1 MFLKIKFEAI
11 YLLQKANL
19 NENLLWKVE
28 KNYICKKIK
37 LFVKMDRKIITFY
50 DTEIEKYKFHQ
61 NKNSMS
67 INYIDIKEIIVSK
80 KFLFGKQKNSLVTKI
95 IKKLDLYAYSFQ
107 KWVYIKDVLMKPNV
121 CIL

>member
-28 KNYICKKIK
+28 KNYICKKTK
-37 LFVKMDRKIITFY
+37 LFIKMDRKVITFY

-61 NKNSMS
+61 NKNSIS

-80 KFLFGKQKNSLVTKI
+80 KFLFGKQENS
-95 IKKLDLYAYSFQ
+95 DLYAYSFQ
-107 KWVYIKDVLMKPNV
+107 KWVYIKDILMKQNV
-121 CIL
+121 CYS